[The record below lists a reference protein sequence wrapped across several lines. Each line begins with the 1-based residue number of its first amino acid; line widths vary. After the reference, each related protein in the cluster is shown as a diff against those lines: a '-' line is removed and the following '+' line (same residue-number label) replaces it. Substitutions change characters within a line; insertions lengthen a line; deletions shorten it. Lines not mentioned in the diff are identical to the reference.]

1 MNHHDPETI
10 YRERYHARDALVR
23 AAGRRSGRLADLRL
37 LVGGGGLLLGA
48 LLLAGLGFSGWWLT
62 LPVAVFIGLV
72 VVHRRVEGSRQRARL
87 ARDHYEQGLHRLDH
101 TWPGTG
107 LQHPGFPLDE
117 HPYAIDLD
125 LFGRGS
131 LFERLCTAT
140 TEAGADRLAEWLLE
154 PAPPKEIARRQAAVT
169 ELASRL
175 ALREELAVRAG
186 TRTDPA
192 AAIPSTRLRRWAA
205 AGTGSGRKIRRR
217 LRLGA
222 AIASSLVVFGLIV
235 WERLT
240 FGPLLFW
247 TAALLAWGFYV
258 LASRRTQPVL
268 RELEPVRQGLR
279 ALAALVARI
288 EEEPVTTPRLR
299 TVQSALVA
307 DGRTAS
313 RAVAR
318 LDRLCTWLD
327 STRNMLFAPFAYLLL
342 LPIHLA
348 LSIERWRETC
358 GPSVPAWL
366 DALGDW
372 EALMALASYHWENP
386 HDPFPEFVS
395 GPPRFEGIR
404 LGHPLLADDVSVPND
419 VRLATGPTDPPDV
432 VSGGDH
438 GIVSRKER
446 MKATAC
452 WLVSGSN
459 MSGKS
464 TLLRTVG
471 SNVVLAQAGAPVRAH
486 RLQLT
491 PLRIGATL
499 RIEDSLLDGRSRF
512 YAEIARL
519 HRITEL
525 AGEGPLLFLL
535 DEILHGTNS
544 HDRRIGSWVVVR
556 GLLERG
562 AIGLV
567 TTHDLALA
575 DIEHDLPGQ
584 VTNVHFEDRLEGG
597 ELCFD
602 YRLRPGVVGRGNALD
617 LMRGLG
623 FIVPE
628 EGA

>member
-1 MNHHDPETI
+1 MSHHDPESI
-10 YRERYHARDALVR
+10 YRERYRARDARVR
-23 AAGRRSGRLADLRL
+23 EAEGRSGRLADLRL
-37 LVGGGGLLLGA
+37 VVGGGGLLLGS
-48 LLLAGLGFSGWWLT
+48 LLLAGLGLSGWWLT
-62 LPVAVFIGLV
+62 LPVVVFVGLV
-72 VVHRRVEGSRQRARL
+72 FVHRRVDRDRRHARL
-87 ARDHYEQGLHRLDH
+87 ARDHYERGLHRLDH

-107 LQHPGFPLDE
+107 LQRPGFDVDD
-117 HPYAIDLD
+117 HPFATDLD

-131 LFERLCTAT
+131 LFERLCTVT
-140 TEAGADRLAEWLLE
+140 TETGADRLAEWLLD
-154 PAPPKEIARRQAAVT
+154 PALPNEIARRQAAVV
-169 ELASRL
+169 ELAPHL
-175 ALREELAVRAG
+175 ALREELAVRVGA
-186 TRTDPA
+186 RTDPA
-192 AAIPSTRLRRWAA
+192 GTIPSTRLRRWAT
-205 AGTGSGRKIRRR
+205 AGDGPGRSHRQR

-222 AIASSLVVFGLIV
+222 VVATALVVLGLFV
-235 WERLT
+235 WDRLT
-240 FGPLLFW
+240 LGPLLFW
-247 TAALLAWGFYV
+247 TATLLAWGFYA
-258 LASRRTQPVL
+258 LASRRTQPSL

-288 EEEPVTTPRLR
+288 ETEPVTAPRLR
-299 TVQSALVA
+299 SLQDALVA
-307 DGRTAS
+307 EGRSAS

-386 HDPFPEFVS
+386 HDPFPEIVS
-395 GPPRFEGIR
+395 GPPRFEGIG
-404 LGHPLLADDVSVPND
+404 LGHPLLAADVCVPND
-419 VRLATGPTDPPDV
+419 VRLGSGTMGPPAAASGGVPGV
-432 VSGGDH
+432 VSGQG
-438 GIVSRKER
+438 R
-446 MKATAC
+446 MNATAC

-471 SNVVLAQAGAPVRAH
+471 TNAVLAQVGAPVRAR
-486 RLQLT
+486 RLRLT

-519 HRITEL
+519 RRITEL
-525 AGEGPLLFLL
+525 SSDVPLLFLL

-544 HDRRIGSWVVVR
+544 HDRRIGSWVVMR

-623 FIVPE
+623 FKVPE